1 MADERCLTVT
11 RSAAPAF
18 GEHTRVVLSEL
29 LGLDDAAID
38 GLERDGVIAS
48 APRAGLIS
56 ARQLDLDGLLAAGRL
71 LEVDTASRPRLEAE
85 FSGES
90 PA

>member
-1 MADERCLTVT
+1 MSDASPVM

-18 GEHTRVVLSEL
+18 GGHTREVLSEL

-56 ARQLDLDGLLAAGRL
+56 ARQLDLDGLL
-71 LEVDTASRPRLEAE
+71 EVDTASRPRLEAE